1 MSQPLSI
8 GGAPIPIS
16 REDDRSGPYSMRND
30 TLAMSLSRSM
40 EASFSLMSRSQRH
53 AIPGVDDGQGSNRSV
68 SSYVRSNSVYSTSTA
83 GISEFMNGRERPP
96 NDCESDLNDEGR
108 GLLNDENAT
117 FGEDGDREQDLSSF
131 GQTLF
136 NACNVLMGVGL
147 LSLPYAIRLCGWI
160 GIGVLVVLSILT
172 CYTAKILGKIQ
183 DYVPAEKL
191 RDGPRAYCIDGF
203 HDMGQVVFGVYGK
216 LLISVLFICET
227 FGFCCVFLIIEGEN
241 LSHQLGHMPYFESW
255 QKTDFMTLSAI
266 IFLPSCLLRNLS
278 WLAYFSAVG
287 VLSSFCLLFGV
298 LATGLLNIAP
308 NAEFCDAPDCTG
320 SLYTPSKTDP
330 AHMENLLQMLGLI
343 MVGFS
348 GHAVFPTLR
357 NDMVNKEDYPQMV
370 NVTYAVTS
378 VAYFMM
384 ACCGYLM
391 FGNSA
396 QPEVTVNMSTD
407 TVITQVIIWI
417 VIVNPITKFAL
428 DLAPIALGLEAFLTV
443 SFRIPESSRLFL
455 FLSGIIRI
463 LLVGLALII
472 VISAPSFATVLG
484 VMGSLCSFTMSLSFP
499 CWCYVRL
506 FWHDLGWFE
515 RIFNLVGAAFGVIC
529 AILGTWAS
537 LTR

>member
-1 MSQPLSI
+1 MH
-8 GGAPIPIS
+8 
-16 REDDRSGPYSMRND
+16 N
-30 TLAMSLSRSM
+30 
-40 EASFSLMSRSQRH
+40 
-53 AIPGVDDGQGSNRSV
+53 
-68 SSYVRSNSVYSTSTA
+68 
-83 GISEFMNGRERPP
+83 RERQY
-96 NDCESDLNDEGR
+96 SDVSGEMNDEGR
-108 GLLNDENAT
+108 GLLISEESGNFLQENH
-117 FGEDGDREQDLSSF
+117 FGDAQDVSESLSSF

-147 LSLPYAIRLCGWI
+147 LSLPYAIRLAGWM
-160 GIGVLVVLSILT
+160 GVGVLVFLSLLT

-183 DYVPAEKL
+183 DYVPSEKL
-191 RDGPRAYCIDGF
+191 RDGPRAYTIDGF
-203 HDMGQVVFGVYGK
+203 HDMGQLVFGVYGK

-241 LSHQLGHMPYFESW
+241 LSHQLGHMAYFESW
-255 QKTDFMTLSAI
+255 QKTDFMTLSAV

-287 VLSSFCLLFGV
+287 VMSSFCLLFGV
-298 LATGLLNIAP
+298 LATGLMNIEP
-308 NAEFCDAPDCTG
+308 NADFCKGAPSCTG
-320 SLYTPSKTDP
+320 SLYTPSQTDT
-330 AHMENLLQMLGLI
+330 AHMENLLQMLGLV

-357 NDMVNKEDYPQMV
+357 NDMANKEDYPQMV

-378 VAYFMM
+378 VAYFTM

-407 TVITQVIIWI
+407 TVIAQVIIWI

-443 SFRIPESSRLFL
+443 SFRIPEKSRLFL

-484 VMGSLCSFTMSLSFP
+484 VMGSLCSFTMSVSFP
-499 CWCYVRL
+499 CWCYARL
-506 FWHDLGWFE
+506 FWEHLGWPE

-537 LTR
+537 LTSSA